1 MFIEQR
7 TIETFKLDNTGRE
20 LCKRTDTVYL
30 FEGQTPTE
38 LNTSLKT
45 QEYYKKLFIKQENA
59 SLEAG
64 YPVSIMEV
72 LNPLV

>member
-7 TIETFKLDNTGRE
+7 TIETFTHDNTGRE

-30 FEGQTPTE
+30 FEGQTPNE
-38 LNTSLKT
+38 KNLSIKT
-45 QEYYKKLFIKQENA
+45 QEYYKKLFNKQETA

-64 YPVSIMEV
+64 YPVSIIEV
-72 LNPLV
+72 LFPL